1 MGMYSMLEG
10 DDIKLEGVP
19 RIAKASVLASE
30 VLLSQC
36 FPVGSDGIAPSECTR
51 VDFGS
56 GLGGTAR
63 MAADEFGCHVRLGPW

>member
-1 MGMYSMLEG
+1 MYSMLEG

-36 FPVGSDGIAPSECTR
+36 FPVGSDGIAPS
-51 VDFGS
+51 
-56 GLGGTAR
+56 
-63 MAADEFGCHVRLGPW
+63 